1 MKKNKTYEL
10 FKLELELIGINTY
23 GKDSLIREM
32 YNKYLKEEKSDYRE
46 TIRRCIEVS
55 CRYS

>member
-1 MKKNKTYEL
+1 MKKNKSYEL

-23 GKDSLIREM
+23 DKDSLIREM
-32 YNKYLKEEKSDYRE
+32 YNKYLKEDKSDYRE

-55 CRYS
+55 GRYR

>member
-1 MKKNKTYEL
+1 MKKNKSYEL
-10 FKLELELIGINTY
+10 FKLELELIGIDTY

-32 YNKYLKEEKSDYRE
+32 YNKYLKEDKSDYRK

-55 CRYS
+55 SRYR

>member
-1 MKKNKTYEL
+1 MKDYNL

-32 YNKYLKEEKSDYRE
+32 YNKYLKEDKSDYRE
-46 TIRRCIEVS
+46 TIRRCFKVS
-55 CRYS
+55 SRYR